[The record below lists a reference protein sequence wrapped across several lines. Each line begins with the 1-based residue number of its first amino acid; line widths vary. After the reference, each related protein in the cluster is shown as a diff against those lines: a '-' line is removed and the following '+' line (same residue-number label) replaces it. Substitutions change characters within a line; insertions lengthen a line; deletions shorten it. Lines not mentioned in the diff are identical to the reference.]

1 MNSWCKILTL
11 YICLIAF
18 SVNAQSFKDEI
29 AVVQYSAPF
38 TSDSEISLKP
48 FKKFNIYRFCI
59 TEEPEIFKKEKIKF
73 LPTVILYNNGKEI
86 IRVESDITLS
96 LPENCSDTILKH
108 IDKLIESKF

>member
-1 MNSWCKILTL
+1 MKLWILLLILPLYTL
-11 YICLIAF
+11 H
-18 SVNAQSFKDEI
+18 SQNFKADI
-29 AVVQYSAPF
+29 SIVQYSAPF

-48 FKKFNIYRFCI
+48 FNDFHIYNFCI
-59 TEEPEIFKKEKIKF
+59 TEKPDIFKKEKIKF

-96 LPENCSDTILKH
+96 LPEDCKDTILKH